1 MLKEFR
7 TFKNKREVSYKQV
20 EIGEKIITFEV
31 AKITDI
37 YLLQY
42 LLKQVYGKSPWSYT
56 VFWIELNKKQ
66 NGLYLKALNQGELVG
81 FVGIRIEASDAHIT
95 NIAVLPS
102 FQQKGLG
109 KELLKQTELFA
120 IRKDCLTLSLEVK
133 ASNRVA
139 ISFYEKYGFF
149 TNGIK
154 PNYYKDNQ
162 EDALDMLYVIEEN
175 E

>member
-1 MLKEFR
+1 MWKEFR
-7 TFKNKREVSYKQV
+7 GLKNKKEVSHEQV
-20 EIGEKIITFEV
+20 EIGENTITFEV
-31 AKITDI
+31 AKVTDI

-81 FVGIRIEASDAHIT
+81 FIGIRIEASDAHIT
-95 NIAVLPS
+95 NIAVLPK

-109 KELLKQTELFA
+109 KKLLEQAETFA
-120 IRKDCLTLSLEVK
+120 VNRGCLTLSLEVK
-133 ASNRVA
+133 ESNRIA

-149 TNGIK
+149 NNGIK

-162 EDALDMLYVIEEN
+162 ENAIDMIYVIEDK
-175 E
+175 